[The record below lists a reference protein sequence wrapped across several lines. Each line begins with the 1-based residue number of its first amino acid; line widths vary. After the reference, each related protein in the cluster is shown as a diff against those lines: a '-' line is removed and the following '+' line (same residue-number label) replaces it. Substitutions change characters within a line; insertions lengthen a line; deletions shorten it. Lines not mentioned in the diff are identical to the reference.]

1 MPDLTNDPI
10 GSNHRRALDNFS
22 RFGTRKLV
30 WYVITVYGLDDATME
45 VIYGLDGQPLTGEQD
60 YDAAGDDYPPEWIEQ
75 PGSILEAIQRG
86 VQLIA
91 EPYAYGDWEDY
102 NEEPDYN
109 NITIIAMVA
118 SETVDDKH
126 DQDNSPVPV
135 NPNSYTLETAILD
148 AISGFANDGVNVN
161 RAYMYGDY
169 IDQGSSAL
177 ARVRG
182 GTEESRARWAA
193 RLAKGKNAV
202 KRK

>member
-1 MPDLTNDPI
+1 MPDLTTGPDSYVAANY
-10 GSNHRRALDNFS
+10 RRALDNFS

-30 WYVITVYGLDDATME
+30 FYTITVYGLSDATMD
-45 VIYGLDGQPLTGEQD
+45 VLYNGEQN
-60 YDAAGDDYPPEWIEQ
+60 YDAAGDEYPPEWIEQ

-91 EPYAYGDWEDY
+91 EPYAYGDWDDY
-102 NEEPDYN
+102 NEDTDYTD
-109 NITIIAMVA
+109 ITITAIVA
-118 SETVDDKH
+118 EDTVDDAA
-126 DQDNSPVPV
+126 DQDNSGYPA

-148 AISGFANDGVNVN
+148 AISGFTNDGVEVQ
-161 RAYMYGDY
+161 RAYMVGDT
-169 IDQGSSAL
+169 IDAGSFAL

>member
-10 GSNHRRALDNFS
+10 GFNHRRALDNFS

-30 WYVITVYGLDDATME
+30 FYTITVYGLSDATMD
-45 VIYGLDGQPLTGEQD
+45 VLYNGEQN
-60 YDAAGDDYPPEWIEQ
+60 YDAAGDEYPPEWIEQ

-91 EPYAYGDWEDY
+91 EPYAYGDWDDY

-109 NITIIAMVA
+109 DITITAIVA
-118 SETVDDKH
+118 EDTVDDAA
-126 DQDNSPVPV
+126 DQDNSGYPA

-148 AISGFANDGVNVN
+148 AISGFANDGVNVY
-161 RAYMYGDY
+161 RAYMYGTM

-182 GTEESRARWAA
+182 GTEESKARWAA

>member
-1 MPDLTNDPI
+1 MPSTYEDI
-10 GSNHRRALDNFS
+10 GQNAWKTRESSN
-22 RFGTRKLV
+22 FGTRKLV
-30 WYVITVYGLDDATME
+30 FYTITVYGLSDATMD
-45 VIYGLDGQPLTGEQD
+45 VIWNDEEN
-60 YDAAGDDYPPEWIEQ
+60 YDAAGDEYPPEWIEQ

-91 EPYAYGDWEDY
+91 EPYAYGDWDDNQED
-102 NEEPDYN
+102 PDYN
-109 NITIIAMVA
+109 DITITAIVA
-118 SETVDDKH
+118 ADTVLDAEG
-126 DQDNSPVPV
+126 QDNSPVPA
-135 NPNSYTLETAILD
+135 NPNSYTVETAILD
-148 AISGFANDGVNVN
+148 AISGFTNDGVEVQ

-169 IDQGSSAL
+169 IDTGSFAL

>member
-10 GSNHRRALDNFS
+10 GFNHRRALDNFS

-30 WYVITVYGLDDATME
+30 FYTITVYGLSDATMD
-45 VIYGLDGQPLTGEQD
+45 VIWNDEEN
-60 YDAAGDDYPPEWIEQ
+60 YDAAGDEYPPEWIEQ

-91 EPYAYGDWEDY
+91 EPYAYGDWDDNQED
-102 NEEPDYN
+102 PDYN
-109 NITIIAMVA
+109 DITITAIVA
-118 SETVDDKH
+118 EDTVLDAEGQDD
-126 DQDNSPVPV
+126 SPVPA
-135 NPNSYTLETAILD
+135 NSNSYTVETAILD
-148 AISGFANDGVNVN
+148 AISGFVNDGVEVY
-161 RAYMYGDY
+161 RAYMVGDY

-182 GTEESRARWAA
+182 GTEESKARWAA

>member
-1 MPDLTNDPI
+1 MPDLTTGPDSYVA
-10 GSNHRRALDNFS
+10 SNYRRALDNFS

-30 WYVITVYGLDDATME
+30 FYTITVYGLSDATMD
-45 VIYGLDGQPLTGEQD
+45 VLYNGEQN
-60 YDAAGDDYPPEWIEQ
+60 YYAAGDEYPPEWIEQ

-91 EPYAYGDWEDY
+91 EPYAYGDWDDY
-102 NEEPDYN
+102 NEDTDYTD
-109 NITIIAMVA
+109 ITITAIVA
-118 SETVDDKH
+118 EDTVDDAA
-126 DQDNSPVPV
+126 DQDNSGYPA

-148 AISGFANDGVNVN
+148 AISGFTNDGVEVQ
-161 RAYMYGDY
+161 RAYMVGDT
-169 IDQGSSAL
+169 IDAGSFAL

>member
-1 MPDLTNDPI
+1 MPDLSNTDI
-10 GSNHRRALDNFS
+10 GKNYRRALDNFS

-30 WYVITVYGLDDATME
+30 WYVITVYGLSDATMD

-86 VQLIA
+86 IQLIA
-91 EPYAYGDWEDY
+91 EPYAYGDWDDNQED
-102 NEEPDYN
+102 PDYN
-109 NITIIAMVA
+109 DITITAIVA
-118 SETVDDKH
+118 EDTVDDAA
-126 DQDNSPVPV
+126 DQDNGPVPA

-148 AISGFANDGVNVN
+148 AISGFVNDGVNVN
-161 RAYMYGDY
+161 RAYMVGDY
-169 IDQGSSAL
+169 IDQGSTAL